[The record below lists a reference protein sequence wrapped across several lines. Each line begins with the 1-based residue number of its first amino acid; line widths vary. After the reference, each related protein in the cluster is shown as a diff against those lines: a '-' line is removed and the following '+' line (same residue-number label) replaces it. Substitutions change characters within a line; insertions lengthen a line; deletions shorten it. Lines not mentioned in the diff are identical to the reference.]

1 MFRSIQRLN
10 EKRTLLNLSNPYINL
25 PQIKL
30 PSIDNN
36 SKNYV
41 EIQFLD
47 YTERLEEGD
56 PRIAQMQ
63 EEAKQQILEAE
74 FLERIL
80 ASSDA
85 EGVAKAALSLIGD
98 EKLHQLVDYKVT
110 SCLEADDK
118 VTSEQLNS
126 GPLRQL
132 LENSGSGA
140 YVQAYN
146 QKKSDLAW
154 KQEIVDSD
162 PLMNL
167 SQEQKNRLEDQGLNV
182 SLLSRDKDLGNLSQ
196 KELNSL
202 IHLLREMKEEKVA

>member
-63 EEAKQQILEAE
+63 EEAKQQILEA
-74 FLERIL
+74 
-80 ASSDA
+80 
-85 EGVAKAALSLIGD
+85 
-98 EKLHQLVDYKVT
+98 
-110 SCLEADDK
+110 
-118 VTSEQLNS
+118 
-126 GPLRQL
+126 
-132 LENSGSGA
+132 
-140 YVQAYN
+140 
-146 QKKSDLAW
+146 
-154 KQEIVDSD
+154 
-162 PLMNL
+162 
-167 SQEQKNRLEDQGLNV
+167 
-182 SLLSRDKDLGNLSQ
+182 
-196 KELNSL
+196 
-202 IHLLREMKEEKVA
+202 

>member
-1 MFRSIQRLN
+1 M
-10 EKRTLLNLSNPYINL
+10 P
-25 PQIKL
+25 P
-30 PSIDNN
+30 
-36 SKNYV
+36 
-41 EIQFLD
+41 
-47 YTERLEEGD
+47 
-56 PRIAQMQ
+56 
-63 EEAKQQILEAE
+63 
-74 FLERIL
+74 
-80 ASSDA
+80 
-85 EGVAKAALSLIGD
+85 
-98 EKLHQLVDYKVT
+98 LVDYKVT
-110 SCLEADDK
+110 SWLEADDK

-140 YVQAYN
+140 YVQ
-146 QKKSDLAW
+146 
-154 KQEIVDSD
+154 DSD